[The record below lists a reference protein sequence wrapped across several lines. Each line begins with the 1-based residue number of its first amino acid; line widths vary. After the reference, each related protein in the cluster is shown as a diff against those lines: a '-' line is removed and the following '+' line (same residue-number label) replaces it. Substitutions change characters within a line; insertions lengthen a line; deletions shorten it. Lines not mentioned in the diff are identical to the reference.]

1 MEGFDPP
8 FYNRG
13 YKIMG
18 SKKLIKK
25 GFISVISACLV
36 FSSSFNSYALS
47 QEVET
52 QGIKY
57 TLELEGVAEAGEEL
71 TATFSPSDKVG
82 GMQTVIYTWFI
93 DDEQVYFDWGIE
105 KENSN
110 YTINKGEVGEVYVI
124 VDFGDL
130 NNINQ
135 QLKSNS
141 LMIEKTEGSE
151 GGENGGNETE
161 EAEYTLE
168 LTGTPSVG
176 EELIGLFS
184 PYEKIGGEIY
194 YYWWLNG
201 NVVNT
206 DGLSAE
212 TTYTV
217 QEEDEGKIYIEAQF
231 ENSNSEY
238 MTIKSNTLTIEKSNT
253 EEGEGSDGGENGDTG
268 EGDTGDT
275 GNTDNG
281 ADDTGNKDDTG
292 NTDNESTDNK
302 DEAGDT
308 EDKGDTGTGEE
319 DGTGDTGTGEEGSE
333 GGENT
338 GDKEDTDTSEDG
350 SLDDDINI
358 STPSDAE
365 KEENKGDNDNN
376 NSGKDEEDITDN
388 NNSNIDTDNNN
399 SSNSSNS
406 NNSNSH
412 SSSSHSSSK
421 STNSEVYKWEF
432 VNYKWFW
439 KSNKGNIHKGWLQCP
454 LDGYWY
460 YFDLKEG
467 YMLEG
472 QQTIEGKTYYFQKQE
487 ETPSQTYY
495 FEGDTWNYKKP
506 LGGTSPW
513 GSMLNIEL

>member
-1 MEGFDPP
+1 
-8 FYNRG
+8 
-13 YKIMG
+13 MG

-36 FSSSFNSYALS
+36 LSSSFNAYALS
-47 QEVET
+47 QEVEI
-52 QGIKY
+52 QGVKY

-71 TATFSPSDKVG
+71 TATFAPSNQVG

-110 YTINKGEVGEVYVI
+110 YTINKGEAGEVYVI

-168 LTGTPSVG
+168 LTGTPSAG
-176 EELIGLFS
+176 EKLTGLFS

-253 EEGEGSDGGENGDTG
+253 EEGEGSDGGENGDS
-268 EGDTGDT
+268 
-275 GNTDNG
+275 G
-281 ADDTGNKDDTG
+281 ADNTGDTGNKDDG
-292 NTDNESTDNK
+292 TDDTNNSEGSENAGNESTDSK
-302 DEAGDT
+302 DETGDT
-308 EDKGDTGTGEE
+308 TDKGDTGTDDKENT
-319 DGTGDTGTGEEGSE
+319 DSDTGTGEEGSE

-338 GDKEDTDTSEDG
+338 GDKEDTDSGTSEDG
-350 SLDDDINI
+350 SLDDDVNI

-399 SSNSSNS
+399 SGNSSNS

-421 STNSEVYKWEF
+421 STNSETSEVYKWEF
-432 VNYKWFW
+432 VNYKNENYKWFW

-460 YFDLKEG
+460 YFDLEEG

-472 QQTIEGKTYYFQKQE
+472 LQVIEGKTYYFQKQE

-495 FEGDTWNYKKP
+495 LEGGEWVYKVP
-506 LGGTSPW
+506 EGGTSPW

>member
-1 MEGFDPP
+1 
-8 FYNRG
+8 
-13 YKIMG
+13 MG

-36 FSSSFNSYALS
+36 LSSSFNSYALS

-52 QGIKY
+52 QGVKY
-57 TLELEGVAEAGEEL
+57 TLELEGVAEVGEEL
-71 TATFSPSDKVG
+71 TATFAPSNQVG

-105 KENSN
+105 KENSI
-110 YTINKGEVGEVYVI
+110 YTINQGEVGEVYVI

-151 GGENGGNETE
+151 GGENGGSETE

-176 EELIGLFS
+176 EELTGLFF
-184 PYEKIGGEIY
+184 PYEKVKGDVY
-194 YYWWLNG
+194 YCWWLNG

-206 DGLSAE
+206 DGLSDI

-238 MTIKSNTLTIEKSNT
+238 MTIKSNILTIEKSNT
-253 EEGEGSDGGENGDTG
+253 EGGGSDDGDSG
-268 EGDTGDT
+268 ADNKGDTGDT
-275 GNTDNG
+275 GDG
-281 ADDTGNKDDTG
+281 EG
-292 NTDNESTDNK
+292 NTDNSEGSENAGNENTDNK
-302 DEAGDT
+302 NEAGDT
-308 EDKGDTGTGEE
+308 DNKGDNE
-319 DGTGDTGTGEEGSE
+319 TGDTGSGEGSE
-333 GGENT
+333 DGAGDTESGENT
-338 GDKEDTDTSEDG
+338 DDKDNTDSGTGEDG

-365 KEENKGDNDNN
+365 KEENTGNNDIID
-376 NSGKDEEDITDN
+376 SGKDEEDKTDN
-388 NNSNIDTDNNN
+388 NNSNNENINTDNSNNSN

-432 VNYKWFW
+432 VNYKNGNYKWFW

-460 YFDLKEG
+460 YFDLEEG

-472 QQTIEGKTYYFQKQE
+472 LQVIEGKTYYFQKQE

-495 FEGDTWNYKKP
+495 LEGGEWVYRVP
-506 LGGTSPW
+506 EGGTNPW
-513 GSMLNIEL
+513 GSLLNIEL